1 MNENGDRVHS
11 EGEDSQEYANF
22 IGELLQAESSYS
34 GIQVIYPILKQ
45 RQHLLNA
52 RFAETLQ
59 QVAQTLMSQN
69 PEAIEF
75 IAALI
80 ENLSIHI
87 SDFPLGSRANNI
99 EIAITGYQIVLN
111 NRQPGSEMFAQTQNN
126 LATAYGERI
135 NSSRAENL
143 ERAIEFFEAALTVY
157 TLEAFPEK
165 WAMTQNN
172 LAVAYSDRINGSRA
186 ENLERAIE
194 FYQAALTVCTFEDFP
209 EDWATTQNNLANAY
223 SDRING
229 SRAENLER
237 AIEFYQAALTVY
249 TLEDFPEDWA
259 STQNNLANAYSNRIN
274 GSRTEN
280 LERAIEFYEAALTVY
295 TLEDFR
301 EKWARTQNNLANA
314 YSNRINGSRTE
325 NLERAI
331 EFFQAALTVRTLDDF
346 PEYWATTQNNLAAA
360 YYFRINGSRVENLER
375 AIEFFQAALTVYTLE
390 DFPFNNVLTL
400 NNQGW
405 AYLDKLN
412 YINQEKPEDTNQ
424 KAATLQSAYDTF
436 KKGITG
442 AAQLRKLE
450 SQNETKQKHDLQ
462 WDKLYKGMV
471 QVCLDR
477 ESNQE
482 ALEYAEANKARNLAE
497 VIAQKQENSK
507 TLAPIT
513 FSEITQLLT
522 PNTALIEWYITNE
535 EIITFVVTYP
545 DVLTVHRNRQSD
557 ELTDLV
563 AEYREAYKKSKTHWQ
578 KQLATYLQRLA
589 DILEITTILPPSSTR
604 LILIPHWLL
613 HLFPLHALP
622 LSDGEFLLDRYLE
635 GIQYAPSCQLLQQI
649 TIHPNFDQ
657 LLALQNPT
665 SDLNYTDLE
674 VTSIAPKFAINQI
687 LSGDEASKTNLLEKY
702 LDRLEN
708 AHCAHFSCHGSFNP
722 DDPLKSFLIL
732 SGGILGEEPPQP
744 PLLRGEQ
751 DVVKVPLVSNEE
763 PPQPP
768 LLRGEQDV
776 VKVPLVSHEEPP
788 QPPLLR
794 GEQDVVKVPLTKGN
808 LGGKNLSEQAES
820 DAIKVPL
827 TKGDLGGSERYVEW
841 REGKTADINNC
852 LTLADILLLQFKHC
866 RLVVLSA
873 CETALIDTN
882 NRSDYIGLPTG
893 FLHAGAMGTLASLWA
908 VNDLSTAL
916 IMVKFY
922 ELLQPGVSIGKA
934 LHDTQRWFK
943 SAKTP
948 DLLTWVKESDSFDA
962 DRKKPILKELKGY
975 NDDEQPYGDVYHW
988 AAFCAIGL

>member
-11 EGEDSQEYANF
+11 EGEDSQEYAEF
-22 IGELLQAESSYS
+22 IGELLQAEEASN
-34 GIQVIYPILKQ
+34 GDIKVIYPMLAG

-52 RFAETLQ
+52 RFAETLK
-59 QVAQTLMSQN
+59 QVAQRLIAEH

-75 IAALI
+75 IVDLI

-87 SDFPLGSRANNI
+87 NQFPRGNRANNI
-99 EIAITGYQIVLN
+99 EIAISGYQIVLN
-111 NRQPGSEMFAQTQNN
+111 NWEAGSENFAGTQSN
-126 LATAYGERI
+126 LANAYKNRI
-135 NSSRAENL
+135 NGSRADNL
-143 ERAIEFFEAALTVY
+143 ERAIEFYEAALTVR
-157 TLEAFPEK
+157 TLEDFPEK

-172 LAVAYSDRINGSRA
+172 LAAAYSDRINGSRA

-194 FYQAALTVCTFEDFP
+194 FYD
-209 EDWATTQNNLANAY
+209 
-223 SDRING
+223 
-229 SRAENLER
+229 
-237 AIEFYQAALTVY
+237 
-249 TLEDFPEDWA
+249 
-259 STQNNLANAYSNRIN
+259 
-274 GSRTEN
+274 
-280 LERAIEFYEAALTVY
+280 
-295 TLEDFR
+295 
-301 EKWARTQNNLANA
+301 
-314 YSNRINGSRTE
+314 
-325 NLERAI
+325 
-331 EFFQAALTVRTLDDF
+331 AALTVRTL
-346 PEYWATTQNNLAAA
+346 
-360 YYFRINGSRVENLER
+360 
-375 AIEFFQAALTVYTLE
+375 E
-390 DFPFNNVLTL
+390 DFPIDNVKTL
-400 NNQGW
+400 NNLGW
-405 AYLDKLN
+405 AYLAKLDN
-412 YINQEKPEDTNQ
+412 INQEKPEDTNQ
-424 KAATLQSAYDTF
+424 KAATLQSAYNTF
-436 KKGITG
+436 KNAIVR
-442 AAQLRKLE
+442 AAKLRKLE
-450 SQNETKQKHDLQ
+450 SGNETKQKHDLQ

-471 QVCLDR
+471 QICLDR
-477 ESNQE
+477 ESNQK

-497 VIAQKQENSK
+497 VIAQKQEIPK

-522 PNTALIEWYITNE
+522 PNTALIDWYITDE
-535 EIITFVVTYP
+535 EIITFVITYP
-545 DVLTVHRNRQSD
+545 DVLTVHRHRQWD

-563 AEYREAYKKSKTHWQ
+563 IEYRQAYKQSKTHWQ
-578 KQLATYLQRLA
+578 KQLATYFQRLA

-622 LSDGEFLLDRYLE
+622 LSDGEFLLDRFLE

-674 VTSIAPKFAINQI
+674 VTSIAPKFAIGQI

-702 LDRLEN
+702 LERLEN

-732 SGGILGEEPPQP
+732 SGGIIPGDSQSRAGTEE
-744 PLLRGEQ
+744 
-751 DVVKVPLVSNEE
+751 N
-763 PPQPP
+763 
-768 LLRGEQDV
+768 
-776 VKVPLVSHEEPP
+776 
-788 QPPLLR
+788 
-794 GEQDVVKVPLTKGN
+794 
-808 LGGKNLSEQAES
+808 ES
-820 DAIKVPL
+820 DC
-827 TKGDLGGSERYVEW
+827 YVEW

-948 DLLTWVKESDSFDA
+948 DLVSWVKESDSFDKA
-962 DRKKPILKELKGY
+962 QKKLIIKELKGY

-988 AAFCAIGL
+988 GAFCAIGL

>member
-11 EGEDSQEYANF
+11 EGEDSQEYAEF
-22 IGELLQAESSYS
+22 ILELLQAESSYS
-34 GIQVIYPILKQ
+34 GFQGIYPILKQ

-59 QVAQTLMSQN
+59 QVAQNLIAEH
-69 PEAIEF
+69 PEAIES
-75 IAALI
+75 IVAI
-80 ENLSIHI
+80 IGNLSIDI
-87 SDFPLGSRANNI
+87 SDFPRGSRANNI

-111 NRQPGSEMFAQTQNN
+111 NLQPGSEMFALAQNN
-126 LATAYGERI
+126 LAA
-135 NSSRAENL
+135 
-143 ERAIEFFEAALTVY
+143 
-157 TLEAFPEK
+157 
-165 WAMTQNN
+165 
-172 LAVAYSDRINGSRA
+172 AYSKRINGSRA

-194 FYQAALTVCTFEDFP
+194 FYQAALTV
-209 EDWATTQNNLANAY
+209 
-223 SDRING
+223 R
-229 SRAENLER
+229 
-237 AIEFYQAALTVY
+237 
-249 TLEDFPEDWA
+249 TLEDFPID
-259 STQNNLANAYSNRIN
+259 
-274 GSRTEN
+274 
-280 LERAIEFYEAALTVY
+280 
-295 TLEDFR
+295 
-301 EKWARTQNNLANA
+301 
-314 YSNRINGSRTE
+314 
-325 NLERAI
+325 
-331 EFFQAALTVRTLDDF
+331 
-346 PEYWATTQNNLAAA
+346 
-360 YYFRINGSRVENLER
+360 
-375 AIEFFQAALTVYTLE
+375 
-390 DFPFNNVLTL
+390 NVTTL
-400 NNQGW
+400 NNLGW
-405 AYLDKLN
+405 AYLAKLDN
-412 YINQEKPEDTNQ
+412 INQEKPEDTNQ

-436 KKGITG
+436 KNAITG
-442 AAQLRKLE
+442 AAKLRKLE
-450 SQNETKQKHDLQ
+450 SGNETKQKHDLQ
-462 WDKLYKGMV
+462 WDRLYMGMV

-477 ESNQE
+477 QSNQE

-497 VIAQKQENSK
+497 VIAQKQGIPK

-513 FSEITQLLT
+513 FSGITQLLT
-522 PNTALIEWYITNE
+522 PNTALIEWYITDA

-545 DVLTVHRNRQSD
+545 DVLTVHRHRQWD

-563 AEYREAYKKSKTHWQ
+563 IEYREAYKKSKTHWQ
-578 KQLATYLQRLA
+578 KQLSTYLQRLA

-665 SDLNYTDLE
+665 SDLKYTDLE
-674 VTSIAPKFAINQI
+674 VTSIAPKFAIRQI
-687 LSGDEASKTNLLEKY
+687 LPGNEASKRNLLEKY

-732 SGGILGEEPPQP
+732 SGGIISGDSPSRAGTEE
-744 PLLRGEQ
+744 
-751 DVVKVPLVSNEE
+751 N
-763 PPQPP
+763 
-768 LLRGEQDV
+768 
-776 VKVPLVSHEEPP
+776 
-788 QPPLLR
+788 
-794 GEQDVVKVPLTKGN
+794 
-808 LGGKNLSEQAES
+808 ES
-820 DAIKVPL
+820 DC
-827 TKGDLGGSERYVEW
+827 YVEW

-948 DLLTWVKESDSFDA
+948 DLVSWVKESDSFDKA
-962 DRKKPILKELKGY
+962 QKKLIIKELKGY

-988 AAFCAIGL
+988 GAFCAIGL

>member
-1 MNENGDRVHS
+1 MNENGDRVYS
-11 EGEDSQEYANF
+11 EGENSQEYAKF
-22 IGELLQAESSYS
+22 ILELLQAELDSNS

-59 QVAQTLMSQN
+59 QVAQTLISQN

-75 IAALI
+75 IVALI
-80 ENLSIHI
+80 GNLSIHI
-87 SDFPLGSRANNI
+87 YQFPLASRANNI

-111 NRQPGSEMFAQTQNN
+111 NRQPGSEKLAQ
-126 LATAYGERI
+126 
-135 NSSRAENL
+135 
-143 ERAIEFFEAALTVY
+143 
-157 TLEAFPEK
+157 
-165 WAMTQNN
+165 TQNN

-194 FYQAALTVCTFEDFP
+194 FYQAALTVYTLEAFP
-209 EDWATTQNNLANAY
+209 EYWATTQNNLAAAY
-223 SDRING
+223 SDRIKGSRAENLERALEFYQAALTVCTLEDFPEKWAGTQNNIAVAYSKRING

-237 AIEFYQAALTVY
+237 AIEFY
-249 TLEDFPEDWA
+249 
-259 STQNNLANAYSNRIN
+259 
-274 GSRTEN
+274 
-280 LERAIEFYEAALTVY
+280 EAALTVC
-295 TLEDFR
+295 TLE
-301 EKWARTQNNLANA
+301 N
-314 YSNRINGSRTE
+314 
-325 NLERAI
+325 
-331 EFFQAALTVRTLDDF
+331 F
-346 PEYWATTQNNLAAA
+346 PIDN
-360 YYFRINGSRVENLER
+360 VE
-375 AIEFFQAALTVYTLE
+375 
-390 DFPFNNVLTL
+390 TL
-400 NNQGW
+400 NNLGW
-405 AYLDKLN
+405 AYLAKLD

-424 KAATLQSAYDTF
+424 KAATLQSAYNTF
-436 KKGITG
+436 KNAIAG
-442 AAQLRKLE
+442 AAKLRKLE

-462 WDKLYKGMV
+462 WDRLYMGMV

-477 ESNQE
+477 KSNQE

-497 VIAQKQENSK
+497 IIAQKQEIPQ

-513 FSEITQLLT
+513 FSEITQLLA
-522 PNTALIEWYITNE
+522 PNTALIEWYITDA

-545 DVLTVHRNRQSD
+545 DVLTVHRHRQWD

-563 AEYREAYKKSKTHWQ
+563 NEYREAYKQSKTDWQ

-589 DILEITTILPPSSTR
+589 DILQITTILPPSSTR
-604 LILIPHWLL
+604 LIVIFHWLL

-622 LSDGEFLLDRYLE
+622 LSDGEFLLDRFLE

-674 VTSIAPKFAINQI
+674 VTSIAPKFAIGQI

-732 SGGILGEEPPQP
+732 SGGIVGEEPPQPPLLSGEQDVVKVPLVSNEEPPQP

-776 VKVPLVSHEEPP
+776 VKVPLVSQEEPPQPPLLRGEQDVVKVPLVSNEEPPQPPLLRGEQDVVKVPLVSKEEPP

-794 GEQDVVKVPLTKGN
+794 GEQDVVKVPLTKGD

-893 FLHAGAMGTLASLWA
+893 FIHAGAMGTLASLWA

-922 ELLQPGVSIGKA
+922 ELLQPEVSIGKA

-962 DRKKPILKELKGY
+962 DRKEYTQELLGRY
-975 NDDEQPYGDVYHW
+975 NDDEKPYGDVYHW
-988 AAFCAIGL
+988 GAFCAIGL

>member
-11 EGEDSQEYANF
+11 EGEDSQEYAKF
-22 IGELLQAESSYS
+22 IGELLKAEAARNS

-59 QVAQTLMSQN
+59 QVAQTLISQN

-75 IAALI
+75 IVALI
-80 ENLSIHI
+80 ENLSNHI
-87 SDFPLGSRANNI
+87 KNFPLGSIANNI
-99 EIAITGYQIVLN
+99 EIALTGYQIVLH
-111 NRQPGSEMFAQTQNN
+111 NRQPGSEKFAQTQNN
-126 LATAYGERI
+126 LAVAYYSRI
-135 NSSRAENL
+135 NGSRAENLERAIEFYEAALTVRTLEDFPEKWAMTQNNLAAAYYSRINGSRAENLERAIEFYEAALTVYTLEDFREDRAMTQNNLAAAYYSRINGSRAENLERAIEFFEAALTVRTLEAFPEKWAMTQNNLAIAYSDRINGSRAENL

-157 TLEAFPEK
+157 TLEDFPEK
-165 WAMTQNN
+165 WAGTQNN
-172 LAVAYSDRINGSRA
+172 LAIAYSNRIKGSRA

-194 FYQAALTVCTFEDFP
+194 FFEAALTVRTLEDFREDWAMTQNNLAIAYSNRINGSRAENLEQAIEFFEAALTVYTLENFP
-209 EDWATTQNNLANAY
+209 EKWATTQNNLAIAY
-223 SDRING
+223 SNRING

-249 TLEDFPEDWA
+249 TLEDFPID
-259 STQNNLANAYSNRIN
+259 
-274 GSRTEN
+274 
-280 LERAIEFYEAALTVY
+280 
-295 TLEDFR
+295 
-301 EKWARTQNNLANA
+301 
-314 YSNRINGSRTE
+314 
-325 NLERAI
+325 
-331 EFFQAALTVRTLDDF
+331 
-346 PEYWATTQNNLAAA
+346 
-360 YYFRINGSRVENLER
+360 
-375 AIEFFQAALTVYTLE
+375 
-390 DFPFNNVLTL
+390 NVKTL
-400 NNQGW
+400 NNLGW
-405 AYLDKLN
+405 AYLAKLDN
-412 YINQEKPEDTNQ
+412 INQEKPEDTNQ

-436 KKGITG
+436 KNAITG
-442 AAQLRKLE
+442 AAKLRKLE
-450 SQNETKQKHDLQ
+450 SGNETKQKHDLH
-462 WDKLYKGMV
+462 WDKLYQGMV
-471 QVCLDR
+471 QICLDR
-477 ESNQE
+477 QSNQE

-497 VIAQKQENSK
+497 VIAQKQEIPK

-522 PNTALIEWYITNE
+522 PNTALIEWYITDA

-563 AEYREAYKKSKTHWQ
+563 AEYREAYKQSKTDWQ
-578 KQLATYLQRLA
+578 KQLSTYLQRLA
-589 DILEITTILPPSSTR
+589 DILQIATILPPSSTR

-622 LSDGEFLLDRYLE
+622 LSDGEFLLDRFLE

-665 SDLNYTDLE
+665 SDLKYTDLE
-674 VTSIAPKFAINQI
+674 VTSIAPKFAISQI
-687 LSGDEASKTNLLEKY
+687 LSGDEASKTNLLQKY

-732 SGGILGEEPPQP
+732 SGGIISGDSQSRAGTEE
-744 PLLRGEQ
+744 
-751 DVVKVPLVSNEE
+751 N
-763 PPQPP
+763 
-768 LLRGEQDV
+768 
-776 VKVPLVSHEEPP
+776 
-788 QPPLLR
+788 
-794 GEQDVVKVPLTKGN
+794 
-808 LGGKNLSEQAES
+808 ES
-820 DAIKVPL
+820 DC
-827 TKGDLGGSERYVEW
+827 YVEW

-873 CETALIDTN
+873 CETALIDTK

-948 DLLTWVKESDSFDA
+948 DLVTWVKESDSFDA
-962 DRKKPILKELKGY
+962 DRKKLIIKELKGY

-988 AAFCAIGL
+988 GAFCAIGL

>member
-1 MNENGDRVHS
+1 M
-11 EGEDSQEYANF
+11 
-22 IGELLQAESSYS
+22 
-34 GIQVIYPILKQ
+34 
-45 RQHLLNA
+45 
-52 RFAETLQ
+52 
-59 QVAQTLMSQN
+59 
-69 PEAIEF
+69 
-75 IAALI
+75 
-80 ENLSIHI
+80 
-87 SDFPLGSRANNI
+87 
-99 EIAITGYQIVLN
+99 
-111 NRQPGSEMFAQTQNN
+111 
-126 LATAYGERI
+126 
-135 NSSRAENL
+135 
-143 ERAIEFFEAALTVY
+143 
-157 TLEAFPEK
+157 
-165 WAMTQNN
+165 
-172 LAVAYSDRINGSRA
+172 
-186 ENLERAIE
+186 
-194 FYQAALTVCTFEDFP
+194 
-209 EDWATTQNNLANAY
+209 TQNNLANAY
-223 SDRING
+223 SERING

-249 TLEDFPEDWA
+249 TLEDFPEKWA
-259 STQNNLANAYSNRIN
+259 TTQNNLGEAYRNRIN
-274 GSRTEN
+274 GSR
-280 LERAIEFYEAALTVY
+280 A
-295 TLEDFR
+295 
-301 EKWARTQNNLANA
+301 
-314 YSNRINGSRTE
+314 E

-331 EFFQAALTVRTLDDF
+331 EFFHAALTVH
-346 PEYWATTQNNLAAA
+346 
-360 YYFRINGSRVENLER
+360 
-375 AIEFFQAALTVYTLE
+375 TLE
-390 DFPFNNVLTL
+390 DFPINNVETL
-400 NNQGW
+400 NNLGW
-405 AYLDKLN
+405 AYLAKLDN
-412 YINQEKPEDTNQ
+412 INQEKPEDTNQ

-436 KKGITG
+436 KNAITG
-442 AAQLRKLE
+442 AAKLRKLE
-450 SQNETKQKHDLQ
+450 SGNETKQKHDLQ
-462 WDKLYKGMV
+462 WDRLYRGMV

-477 ESNQE
+477 KSNQE

-497 VIAQKQENSK
+497 VIAQKQEISK

-522 PNTALIEWYITNE
+522 PNTALIEWYITDA

-545 DVLTVHRNRQSD
+545 DVLTVHRHRQWD

-563 AEYREAYKKSKTHWQ
+563 AEYREAYKQSKTDWQ

-589 DILEITTILPPSSTR
+589 DILQIATILPPSSTR

-622 LSDGEFLLDRYLE
+622 LTDGEFLLDRYLE

-665 SDLNYTDLE
+665 SDLKYTDLE
-674 VTSIAPKFAINQI
+674 VTSIAPKFAIRHI
-687 LSGDEASKTNLLEKY
+687 LPGNEASKTNLLEKY

-732 SGGILGEEPPQP
+732 SGGIVGEEPPQPPLLRGEKDVVKVPLVSDEEPPQP

-751 DVVKVPLVSNEE
+751 DVVKVPLVSDEE

-776 VKVPLVSHEEPP
+776 VKVPLS
-788 QPPLLR
+788 
-794 GEQDVVKVPLTKGN
+794 KGD
-808 LGGKNLSEQAES
+808 LGGKNLSEQAAES

-827 TKGDLGGSERYVEW
+827 SKGDLGGSERYVEW

-873 CETALIDTN
+873 CETALIDTK

-893 FLHAGAMGTLASLWA
+893 FIHAGAMGTLASLWA

-922 ELLQPGVSIGKA
+922 ELLQPEVSIGKA

-948 DLLTWVKESDSFDA
+948 DLVSWVKESDSFDA

-975 NDDEQPYGDVYHW
+975 NDDEQPYGNIYHW
-988 AAFCAIGL
+988 GAFCAIGL

>member
-1 MNENGDRVHS
+1 MY
-11 EGEDSQEYANF
+11 QEA
-22 IGELLQAESSYS
+22 
-34 GIQVIYPILKQ
+34 LK
-45 RQHLLNA
+45 
-52 RFAETLQ
+52 
-59 QVAQTLMSQN
+59 
-69 PEAIEF
+69 
-75 IAALI
+75 
-80 ENLSIHI
+80 
-87 SDFPLGSRANNI
+87 
-99 EIAITGYQIVLN
+99 
-111 NRQPGSEMFAQTQNN
+111 
-126 LATAYGERI
+126 
-135 NSSRAENL
+135 
-143 ERAIEFFEAALTVY
+143 VY
-157 TLEAFPEK
+157 TLEDFRQD
-165 WAMTQNN
+165 WAM
-172 LAVAYSDRINGSRA
+172 
-186 ENLERAIE
+186 
-194 FYQAALTVCTFEDFP
+194 
-209 EDWATTQNNLANAY
+209 TQNNLANAY
-223 SDRING
+223 SDRIKGSRAGNLEWAIELYQEALKVYTFEDFREDWAGTQHNLATAYKNKING
-229 SRAENLER
+229 SRA
-237 AIEFYQAALTVY
+237 
-249 TLEDFPEDWA
+249 
-259 STQNNLANAYSNRIN
+259 
-274 GSRTEN
+274 
-280 LERAIEFYEAALTVY
+280 
-295 TLEDFR
+295 
-301 EKWARTQNNLANA
+301 
-314 YSNRINGSRTE
+314 
-325 NLERAI
+325 
-331 EFFQAALTVRTLDDF
+331 
-346 PEYWATTQNNLAAA
+346 
-360 YYFRINGSRVENLER
+360 ENLER
-375 AIEFFQAALTVYTLE
+375 AIEFFQAALTVYTFE
-390 DFPFNNVLTL
+390 DFPFKNVGTL
-400 NNQGW
+400 NNLGW
-405 AYLDKLN
+405 AYLAKLDN
-412 YINQEKPEDTNQ
+412 INQEKPEDTNQ

-436 KKGITG
+436 KNAIAG

-450 SQNETKQKHDLQ
+450 SGNETKQKHDLQ
-462 WDKLYKGMV
+462 WDRLYMGMV

-477 ESNQE
+477 KSNQE

-497 VIAQKQENSK
+497 VIAQKQEIPK

-513 FSEITQLLT
+513 FSEITPLLT

-563 AEYREAYKKSKTHWQ
+563 AEYREAYKQSKTDWQ
-578 KQLATYLQRLA
+578 KQLSTYLQRLA
-589 DILEITTILPPSSTR
+589 DILEIATILPPLSTR

-622 LSDGEFLLDRYLE
+622 LSNGEFLLDRFLE

-674 VTSIAPKFAINQI
+674 VTSIAPKFAQGQI
-687 LSGDEASKTNLLEKY
+687 LAGDEASKTNLLEKY

-732 SGGILGEEPPQP
+732 SGGIVG
-744 PLLRGEQ
+744 
-751 DVVKVPLVSNEE
+751 EE

-794 GEQDVVKVPLTKGN
+794 GEQDVVKVPLTKGD

-893 FLHAGAMGTLASLWA
+893 FIHAGAMGTLASLWA

-962 DRKKPILKELKGY
+962 DSKKPIFKELKGY